1 MRFSCRYDVLLSN
14 LQDIAN
20 VVEDALANEDDK
32 NALFKFSRTA
42 EGNTV
47 KLIGISPVITFR
59 RDLNPSDYQLTLED
73 ADVDSNGV
81 MFMQIKSKELL
92 AYLNSYKSI
101 RKTTVD
107 EVIFEPERGKIKCTV
122 IEIPRLSDDEI
133 KAIEE
138 EKLYNPATRD
148 PRDERYVSHWMFDNV
163 MIKPNKLP
171 NINLAAPETELSTIT
186 SVAMMMYTSSL
197 LPIMEN
203 STALY
208 GHMEFDKGHVVAFNK
223 AFTTIM
229 ANIMDGNVFDGL
241 KLSYRA
247 LTFVEKIICTA
258 EEFGVAK
265 TDRHIYFKTDSS
277 EAFIVYDTK
286 LAPYNTQLEMFTKD
300 SYIRVDRIYL
310 KDVLKRLSLANDS
323 IVIDIK
329 PAEGVINLSN
339 SKFSQDINITG
350 QEGMDGITSVKCKI
364 MPDIF
369 NKAIIGA
376 DENYVDD
383 SNPDSADT
391 FIYYCQHPN
400 NNAIAFADITNAWFS
415 IIRVKT
421 Y

>member
-42 EGNTV
+42 EGTTV

-73 ADVDSNGV
+73 ADVDANGV

-138 EKLYNPATRD
+138 EKLYNPDIRD

-171 NINLAAPETELSTIT
+171 NINLAAPETELSTIP

-247 LTFVEKIICTA
+247 L
-258 EEFGVAK
+258 
-265 TDRHIYFKTDSS
+265 R
-277 EAFIVYDTK
+277 
-286 LAPYNTQLEMFTKD
+286 
-300 SYIRVDRIYL
+300 
-310 KDVLKRLSLANDS
+310 RLS
-323 IVIDIK
+323 VQRK
-329 PAEGVINLSN
+329 NL
-339 SKFSQDINITG
+339 G
-350 QEGMDGITSVKCKI
+350 
-364 MPDIF
+364 
-369 NKAIIGA
+369 
-376 DENYVDD
+376 
-383 SNPDSADT
+383 
-391 FIYYCQHPN
+391 
-400 NNAIAFADITNAWFS
+400 
-415 IIRVKT
+415 
-421 Y
+421 